1 MINKIKRYLIAGSIL
16 AHTGKFIVSIPSR
29 IRKLITRIRRKLDYI
44 IGFLVRRIIYSRGKV
59 ENNKIF
65 FMTFDDSYSC
75 NARYIADE
83 ILRQKLPIQIVWVV
97 PAKGKIIRSRYPE
110 GAKLVRRGSYTMFE
124 EQSSSRV
131 WIDNAL
137 NCVWYGM
144 PKKKEQV
151 YINTWHG
158 SMGIKRLNG
167 NKTWMYRAR
176 RCNKQTD
183 YCVTNSTFEEQVFHD
198 TFWPNVPYLK
208 FGHAR
213 NDILFNEEA
222 CENLKEKVYKFF
234 KLNSKQTVQVSDES
248 FDLEI
253 ADECPK
259 IEQTKKLLLY
269 APTFRDSGKTN
280 FKAIDYARLKSVLE
294 ERFGG
299 EWVILVRTHF
309 KDRTQ
314 KTNIKFNSWLKNAS
328 NYEDMQELLAV
339 VDIGITDYSS
349 WAYDYVLTKKPI
361 FLYTPDLDIYDQE
374 RGFYYPL
381 ESTPFPLAKSNDQ
394 LVEEILNF
402 DSQHY
407 QKCVSDFL
415 KDKGCYED
423 GHASERVVNKIKE
436 IIGIETLCECEAEA

>member
-1 MINKIKRYLIAGSIL
+1 MIDKIKRYLIAGSIL

-29 IRKLITRIRRKLDYI
+29 VRKLITRIRKKLDYM
-44 IGFLVRRIIYSRGKV
+44 IGFLIRRIIYSRGNV

-83 ILRQKLPIQIVWVV
+83 VLRQKLPIQIVWVV
-97 PAKGKIIRSRYPE
+97 PAKGKIIKNRYPE

-124 EQSSSRV
+124 EQSSSKV

-167 NKTWMYRAR
+167 SKTWMYRAR

-183 YCVTNSTFEEQVFHD
+183 YCITNSAFEEQVFHD
-198 TFWPNVPYLK
+198 TFWPDVPYLR

-213 NDILFNEEA
+213 NDILFSEEA
-222 CENLKEKVYKFF
+222 YEVLTEKVYSFF
-234 KLNSKQTVQVSDES
+234 RLNSKQPVPVSDES
-248 FDLEI
+248 FDSEI
-253 ADECPK
+253 TGECSK
-259 IEQTKKLLLY
+259 IEKRKKLLLY

-280 FKAIDYARLKSVLE
+280 FKAIDYARLKTVLE

-299 EWVILVRTHF
+299 EWIILIRTHF
-309 KDRTQ
+309 KDRAQ

-349 WAYDYVLTKKPI
+349 WAYDYVLTRKPV
-361 FLYTPDLDIYDQE
+361 FLYTPDLDTYDQA

-381 ESTPFPLAKSNDQ
+381 ESTPFPLAKNNDQ
-394 LVEEILNF
+394 LAEEILNF
-402 DSQHY
+402 DNQHY
-407 QKCVSDFL
+407 QKRVSNFL

-423 GHASERVVNKIKE
+423 GHASERAVKKIKE
-436 IIGIETLCECEAEA
+436 IIGIETLCEAEA